1 MITTIQTT
9 QFDLL
14 NELLAIASAPKSV
27 GNVLRQS
34 LAITSRA
41 FEEHGASLAPNLDP
55 AESREIVAGI
65 YLLAGETLHLL
76 AHRGLPVKQAPQ
88 LRRLPLDSRI
98 GQQCEATTRLILL
111 DGNVH
116 KQTALEQTL
125 AAMGFRAMIV
135 SPLNSHEKA
144 LGCALWGVRRGS
156 TLDDQDRQFLDTIGR
171 IIGLGIHNSRL
182 YQQMA
187 HRLRQSEALYQV
199 SRAFATLDLDQLLE
213 LIVHSAVDT
222 IRNAK
227 NGVLHLLDEKTGE
240 LHPSALSFE
249 GEGRTNVLGRNRM
262 RVGQGVAGVALETGQ
277 AVNVPDVSKDDR
289 FVRVGKGRPIASLL
303 VAPLKLADRQ
313 IGTLSIDSE
322 EVHAFTKADE
332 QMLMTLATQAAAAIE
347 NARLFVDL
355 QRSLQDLKATQEEL
369 IQSAKLSAIGQLIAG
384 VAHELNN
391 PLTAVM
397 GYAQLLQSTEGVEDE
412 LRRDLNKIL
421 LQAQRAAK
429 IVQNLLTFARQHKG
443 ERQYIDVNE
452 VLECTLEL
460 HEYQLRVENIRII
473 KQLDPRELGTL
484 VDRNQLQ
491 TVFLNLIKNAEDAM
505 IEHRGGGQIIVTSE
519 LVGDM
524 IRVKFID
531 DGPGLAQD
539 AQTHL
544 FEPFFTTKEV
554 GKGTGL
560 GLSICFGI
568 VSHYGGRIWATSEP
582 DQGATFI
589 VELPSAQK
597 ESQPAPKPDEA
608 YVISLPTI
616 ESKLVLVVEDEKD
629 VASLLERV
637 LMEDGHKVVI
647 AQDGKMALEHLAH
660 AQASDTYFDL
670 IISDIKMPG
679 LSGIELYRRLCQRE
693 PELAKHF
700 VFVTGDITSP
710 RTRNFLRSTN
720 VPYFS
725 KPFSNDDLRRVIA
738 QVFQPETA

>member
-1 MITTIQTT
+1 MITTIQTM

-34 LAITSRA
+34 LEITSRA
-41 FEEHGASLAPNLDP
+41 FEEYHPSPASDLDSAP
-55 AESREIVAGI
+55 ARETAAGI
-65 YLLAGETLHLL
+65 YFLVGKTLQLM
-76 AHRGLPVKQAPQ
+76 AHRGLPVKQTPQ
-88 LRRLPLDSRI
+88 LHRIPLDSPI
-98 GQQCEATTRLILL
+98 GRQCDATTELIPL
-111 DGNVH
+111 DDNATN
-116 KQTALEQTL
+116 QTALERTL
-125 AAMGFRAMIV
+125 AALGFRAIVV
-135 SPLNSHEKA
+135 SPLYSHDKT
-144 LGCALWGVRRGS
+144 LGCAFWGVRHKG
-156 TLDDQDRQFLDTIGR
+156 TLNDQARQYLDTVGR
-171 IIGLGIHNSRL
+171 TIGLGIHNSRL

-199 SRAFATLDLDQLLE
+199 SRAFATLDLDQLLD

-240 LHPSALSFE
+240 LLPSALSFE
-249 GEGRTNVLGRNRM
+249 GEGRTNILGRTRM

-289 FVRVGKGRPIASLL
+289 FIRVSKGRPFASML

-322 EVHAFTKADE
+322 ELNAFTQADE
-332 QMLMTLATQAAAAIE
+332 QLLMTLATQAAAAIE
-347 NARLFVDL
+347 NARLFTDL

-397 GYAQLLQSTEGVEDE
+397 GYAQLLQTAEGVDDD

-460 HEYQLRVENIRII
+460 HEYQLRVENIQVV
-473 KQLDPRELGTL
+473 KQLAPCELGTL

-491 TVFLNLIKNAEDAM
+491 TVFLNLIKNAEDVM
-505 IEHRGGGQIIVTSE
+505 IEHHGGGQITVTSE

-524 IRVKFID
+524 IRIEFTD
-531 DGPGLAQD
+531 DGPGLTEDVQP
-539 AQTHL
+539 HL

-568 VSHYGGRIWATSEP
+568 VSHYGGRIWATNGP
-582 DQGATFI
+582 GKGATFV
-589 VELPSAQK
+589 VELPAAQK
-597 ESQPAPKPDEA
+597 NSAAAASAEEVHFVP
-608 YVISLPTI
+608 LPTI

-647 AQDGKMALEHLAH
+647 AQDGRMALEHLAR
-660 AQASDTYFDL
+660 AQENDTYFDL

-679 LSGIELYRRLCQRE
+679 LSGIELYRRLCQRD
-693 PELAKHF
+693 PELAQHF
-700 VFVTGDITSP
+700 IFVTGDITSP

-725 KPFSNDDLRRVIA
+725 KPFSNEDLRRAIA
-738 QVFQPETA
+738 QVFQLESA